1 MSTVS
6 QQKLFPDFDPMS
18 SHVSDNSFD
27 WREQNEASVPF
38 SLGEL
43 KTKRSK
49 EQVVPPALIL
59 IDQQQTCSFYISYFC
74 FCFIISTSGCR
85 LGRD

>member
-43 KTKRSK
+43 KTKRSE

-59 IDQQQTCSFYISYFC
+59 IDQQQTCKLLYFILLFLFYNIHIWLSFES
-74 FCFIISTSGCR
+74 
-85 LGRD
+85 